1 MMKKNLFRVKNAL
14 LCVCL
19 ISTAFAGCG
28 KGTDASLAGSVMKN
42 YAKKMICAFLTALM
56 VITVMPASA
65 YAADGISY
73 VRRSWNSSTKMVEKV
88 TDTCTNYTHLWD
100 YSEDD
105 DHTLY
110 SGWYIA
116 DNGLSFDELEVA
128 GTVNII
134 VPDGNYLYCDEGIIV
149 NPGNTLNIYGQAN
162 DSGILDIFNSDNYC
176 AGIGGSDETN
186 CGTINIYGGT
196 VKAEADY
203 EAAGIGSGDEAE
215 GTNGT
220 ISIYGG
226 TVTAT
231 GASWGAGIGGGDE
244 VSGGTVRIYGG
255 NVTAN
260 GGKRAA
266 GIGGGNKANGGT
278 VEIYGGD
285 VTANGGG
292 WGAGIGGGNNGNSGN
307 ITINGG
313 KVTATGGDGGAAL
326 GDGDGDVYCSGNITI
341 NGGDITAK
349 GGDEAAGIGGGN
361 QGGQYAGNIT
371 INDGTIDATGG
382 QYAAGIG
389 GGDQE
394 PSGMIDIYGGNIT
407 ATGGKYASG
416 IGGGDEAGAERIR
429 IYGGTIDADGSTG
442 IGSGANGKIGTI
454 LIFGGEIDAQGST
467 YGAGIGGSWK
477 SIGGSITIRNGK
489 ILSKGGYGGA
499 GIGCGWKSDDT
510 EHVTITISDG
520 DVEAYGGHGSYSL
533 AQYSDSLALA
543 GPGIGGI
550 LFEGDIILSGG
561 NIKSWGSF
569 SYCEEYPEYPSYY
582 DYSDSVGIG
591 STVLMQKGSITVGDN
606 ANIETGTYS
615 TRLHYRT
622 PNLVFND
629 NTRVKTKNGD
639 TIKYIDKNDR
649 ESICKSTKAGRIYV
663 EHCDHGSNNYSVIN
677 ADSHN
682 SVCSYC
688 GHQATEAHEM
698 VVSSWS
704 WSDDSISATVR
715 LTCKDCG
722 YITDVVATVA
732 EPVYDDHGAAQYVAT
747 AQYKGKSYSDERFVK
762 DGVVIDEGVTIT
774 WRNSDGT
781 FLDTEYYKKGAEISF
796 KGDTPECPKE
806 GGTFAGWDDGN
817 HSYVLP
823 AQSIPAASENLT
835 YTAFYKFDAAEKRT
849 DEDGEYFT
857 GRVAHF
863 EITSESG
870 YLGTLYFEVKE
881 DGTKGAWIP
890 NYKEDSDYEFELLD
904 DGTYR
909 ISKYIGST
917 DNLSEIT
924 VPKSYKGKRITVIGK
939 ENEKFI
945 NTNNEFKLV
954 LNENITTIAE
964 GAFEDVPLTE
974 ISGDTSSLSLI
985 GDRAFQYNSGY
996 HSLILK
1002 LDYTDNI
1009 TIGDYA
1015 LKNRDVVENI
1025 MHETKLV
1032 DNSGHSGHVGTP
1044 HSVSY
1049 TVRGSH
1055 IANVNISWGSDLSE
1069 ATAHVECQNSHC
1081 GYKEDIPCE
1090 ITSKDK
1096 EDKIIYTATAVVTN
1110 NTYTSTQVI
1119 TKEGITV
1126 NKSENGM
1133 VEADKKFALSG
1144 ETVTLNVTPAD
1155 GYALKSISVTAQDE
1169 TEITLSGE
1177 GNTRTFTMPG
1187 KNVTVNAE
1195 FERIAAN
1202 GYSLTLDDGIK
1213 VNFLIDTKFYG
1224 AEDGYIE
1231 YEYIKSSATESA
1243 EREGGSINVADLP
1256 VYSGTDAYDGNSK
1269 LTIKAAPAQIAENY
1283 IIRIYNKNSELQ
1295 KELTVS
1301 IADYCE
1307 KLKGDATYGELMSA
1321 LLNYGQ
1327 LANEYFGYAA
1337 KVEGDYVVPHS
1348 ENYKAALSAD
1358 ESAALNTLAVANIVN
1373 QGAAQVTGVSYIA
1386 QMNPE
1391 FKFIFTGTDATEAE
1405 VSGGLSTVVEKSNGN
1420 TTVKVTGLNAS
1431 DFDKTFTVTIDG
1443 TVLEYNGYAY
1453 LKAAMNS
1460 AALSDL
1466 ARGIFRYAQAA
1477 DKTFN

>member
-1 MMKKNLFRVKNAL
+1 
-14 LCVCL
+14 
-19 ISTAFAGCG
+19 
-28 KGTDASLAGSVMKN
+28 MKN
-42 YAKKMICAFLTALM
+42 YAKRIISVFLAALM
-56 VITVMPASA
+56 VIALMPVSA

-73 VRRSWNSSTKMVEKV
+73 VRRSWNSSTKQVEKV

-116 DNGLSFDELEVA
+116 DNGLSFDELEVV

-203 EAAGIGSGDEAE
+203 EAAGIGSGDEAT

-226 TVTAT
+226 SVTAT

-244 VSGGTVRIYGG
+244 VGGGTVRIYGG
-255 NVTAN
+255 TVTAN

-326 GDGDGDVYCSGNITI
+326 GDGDGEVDCSGNITI
-341 NGGDITAK
+341 NGGEITAK

-407 ATGGKYASG
+407 ATGGKYAAG

-429 IYGGTIDADGSTG
+429 IYGGTIDTYGSTG

-454 LIFGGEIDAQGST
+454 LIFGGEIDAQGRT
-467 YGAGIGGSWK
+467 YGAGIGGSWE
-477 SIGGSITIRNGK
+477 SIGGSITISDGK
-489 ILSKGGYGGA
+489 VISKGGYGAA
-499 GIGCGWKSDDT
+499 GIGCGYKSEDT
-510 EHVTITISDG
+510 EHVTITISG
-520 DVEAYGGHGSYSL
+520 GEVEATGGRGSYSTTH
-533 AQYSDSLALA
+533 YDESFSHS
-543 GPGIGGI
+543 GPGIGGVR
-550 LFEGDIILSGG
+550 FRGDIILSGG
-561 NIKSWGSF
+561 NIKSWGSY
-569 SYCEEYPEYPSYY
+569 SYCEEAPYNPSYY
-582 DYSDSVGIG
+582 DYSTSTGIG
-591 STVLMQKGSITVGDN
+591 STVWLRNSTVTVGEN
-606 ANIETGTYS
+606 ANIETGTYCYD
-615 TRLHYRT
+615 RHYRT
-622 PNLVFND
+622 DKLSFVG

-639 TIKYIDKNDR
+639 TIKYINKDNR
-649 ESICKSTKAGRIYV
+649 ANTCQFTKVGRILV
-663 EHCDHGSNNYSVIN
+663 EPCVHESKNYSVIN

-682 SVCSYC
+682 TSCDYC
-688 GHQATEAHEM
+688 DYQASEAHEM

-806 GGTFAGWDDGN
+806 GGTFAGWDDGYY
-817 HSYVLP
+817 SYVLP
-823 AQSIPAASENLT
+823 AQSIPAASANLT

-863 EITSESG
+863 EIESETG

-904 DGTYR
+904 DNTYR

-945 NTNNEFKLV
+945 DTDSEFKLV
-954 LNENITTIAE
+954 LNENITTIE
-964 GAFEDVPLTE
+964 QGAFEDVPINE

-996 HSLILK
+996 QSLILK

-1081 GYKEDIPCE
+1081 GYTDDIPCE

-1119 TKEGITV
+1119 NKEGITV

-1144 ETVTLNVTPAD
+1144 EIVTLNVTPAN

-1177 GNTRTFTMPG
+1177 GNTRTFTMP
-1187 KNVTVNAE
+1187 NTDVTVNAE
-1195 FERIAAN
+1195 FERIAMD
-1202 GYSLTLDDGIK
+1202 GYSLTLDDGIS
-1213 VNFLIDTKFYG
+1213 VNFYIDTPFYE
-1224 AEDGYIE
+1224 A
-1231 YEYIKSSATESA
+1231 
-1243 EREGGSINVADLP
+1243 EGGTIKYSYLETTEDRSAKRTEAEVDIDDLEEEN
-1256 VYSGTDAYDGNSK
+1256 DGRRK
-1269 LTIKAAPAQIAENY
+1269 LTLDAAPAQLAEKYSIN
-1283 IIRIYNKNSELQ
+1283 IYNVAGEKKNE
-1295 KELTVS
+1295 EPITVS

-1307 KLKGDATYGELMSA
+1307 AILSSEAYSDYHALIQA
-1321 LLNYGQ
+1321 LLDYGA
-1327 LANEYFGYAA
+1327 LADEYFGYAA
-1337 KVEGDYVVPHS
+1337 LHKAVTGDYYAITHS
-1348 ENYKAALSAD
+1348 ENYKADVDVSEFRSKAHASI
-1358 ESAALNTLAVANIVN
+1358 S
-1373 QGAAQVTGVSYIA
+1373 QGDVQITGVSYVA
-1386 QMNPE
+1386 LLNPE
-1391 FKFIFTGTDATEAE
+1391 LRFYVSNLTEAE
-1405 VSGGLSTVVEKSNGN
+1405 AAAINVSIDKTGLNAKMVKTDNGIC
-1420 TTVKVTGLNAS
+1420 VSVTGLNAS
-1431 DFDKTFTVTIDG
+1431 DFAKTFTVTVG
-1443 TVLEYNGYAY
+1443 TTEITYNGYAY
-1453 LKAAMNS
+1453 LYTVLNDSTAG
-1460 AALSDL
+1460 AALKDL
-1466 ARGIFRYAQAA
+1466 AKGVYRYAAA
-1477 DKTFN
+1477 CEAKFA

>member
-1 MMKKNLFRVKNAL
+1 
-14 LCVCL
+14 
-19 ISTAFAGCG
+19 
-28 KGTDASLAGSVMKN
+28 MKN
-42 YAKKMICAFLTALM
+42 YAKKITGAFLAALM
-56 VITVMPASA
+56 VITTTPVSA

-73 VRRSWNSSTKMVEKV
+73 VRRYWNSSTKQVEKV
-88 TDTCTNYTHLWD
+88 TDTCTNYTHLWN

-116 DNGLSFDELEVA
+116 DNGLSFDELEVV

-149 NPGNTLNIYGQAN
+149 NPGNTLNIYGQTN

-186 CGTINIYGGT
+186 CGTINIYGGS

-203 EAAGIGSGDEAE
+203 EAAGIGSGDEAT

-244 VSGGTVRIYGG
+244 VSSGTVRIYGG

-266 GIGGGNKANGGT
+266 GIGGGNKGMGGT
-278 VEIYGGD
+278 IEIYGGD

-292 WGAGIGGGNNGNSGN
+292 WGAGIGGGNNGGGGN
-307 ITINGG
+307 IKIDGG
-313 KVTATGGDGGAAL
+313 KINATGGDGGAAI
-326 GDGDGDVYCSGNITI
+326 GDGDGDVEYSATITI
-341 NGGDITAK
+341 NGGEITAK
-349 GGDEAAGIGGGN
+349 GGDEASGIGGGN
-361 QGGQYAGNIT
+361 QGGPDAGTIT
-371 INDGTIDATGG
+371 INDGTITATGG

-394 PSGMIDIYGGNIT
+394 ASGIIDICGGNIT
-407 ATGGKYASG
+407 ATGGKYAAG
-416 IGGGDEAGAERIR
+416 IGGGDEAGADRIR
-429 IYGGTIDADGSTG
+429 IMGGTVDAYGSTG
-442 IGSGANGKIGTI
+442 IGGGADGKIGTI
-454 LIFGGEIDAQGST
+454 IISGGDIKAQGRA
-467 YGAGIGGSWK
+467 YGAAIGGSRK
-477 SIGGSITIRNGK
+477 SIGGSIAISDGK
-489 ILSKGGYGGA
+489 VFCKGGYGAA
-499 GIGCGWKSDDT
+499 GIGCGVQSDDT
-510 EHVTITISDG
+510 EHVTITISG
-520 DVEAYGGHGSYSL
+520 GEVETYGGHGSYSTTHYD
-533 AQYSDSLALA
+533 QSYSAS
-543 GPGIGGI
+543 GPGIGGVV
-550 LFEGDIILSGG
+550 FYGDIVLSGG
-561 NIKSWGSF
+561 NIKSWGSY
-569 SYCEEYPEYPSYY
+569 SYCEEAPNNPSYY
-582 DYSDSVGIG
+582 DYGGSTGIG
-591 STVLMQKGSITVGDN
+591 STVLYNNGSVTVGEN
-606 ANIETGTYS
+606 AYVETGTYCYY
-615 TRLHYRT
+615 RHYRT
-622 PNLVFND
+622 PNLYFIGNSRVR
-629 NTRVKTKNGD
+629 TRTGD
-639 TIKYIDKNDR
+639 TYKNVNKDNR
-649 ESICKSTKAGRIYV
+649 VNTCLYSKVGRVLVEPCVHESK
-663 EHCDHGSNNYSVIN
+663 EYSVIN

-682 SVCSYC
+682 SVCNYC
-688 GHQATEAHEM
+688 GHQASEAHEM

-704 WSDDSISATVR
+704 WSDDNISATVR

-796 KGDTPECPKE
+796 KGDTPDCPKE
-806 GGTFAGWDDGN
+806 GGTFAGWDDGYY
-817 HSYVLP
+817 SYVLP
-823 AQSIPAASENLT
+823 TQSIPAASKNLI

-870 YLGTLYFEVKE
+870 YLGTTYFAVNP

-890 NYKEDSDYEFELLD
+890 NYKEDSDYEFELLND
-904 DGTYR
+904 NTYR

-945 NTNNEFKLV
+945 DTDSEFKLV

-974 ISGDTSSLSLI
+974 ISGDTSSLTLI

-1015 LKNRDVVENI
+1015 LKNRDVVANI
-1025 MHETKLV
+1025 MHETKIV
-1032 DNSGHSGHVGTP
+1032 DNSGHSGYAGTP
-1044 HSVSY
+1044 HSISY

-1055 IANVNISWGSDLSE
+1055 IANVSISWNSDLSE

-1096 EDKIIYTATAVVTN
+1096 EDSIIYTATAVVTD
-1110 NTYTSTQVI
+1110 NTYSSTRVV
-1119 TKEGITV
+1119 TKKGITV

-1133 VEADKKFALSG
+1133 VEADKKYALSG

-1155 GYALKSISVTAQDE
+1155 GNALKSISVTAQDE

-1177 GNTRTFTMPG
+1177 GNTRTFTMPN

-1195 FERIAAN
+1195 FERIAID
-1202 GYSLTLDDGIK
+1202 GYSLTLGDGID
-1213 VNFLIDTKFYG
+1213 VNFYIDTPYYE
-1224 AEDGYIE
+1224 AEGGTIQYS
-1231 YEYIKSSATESA
+1231 YLTTTEDKSA
-1243 EREGGSINVADLP
+1243 ERTVYEADIADLEQQDN
-1256 VYSGTDAYDGNSK
+1256 GTRK
-1269 LTIKAAPAQIAENY
+1269 LTLSAAPAQIAEDY
-1283 IIRIYNKNSELQ
+1283 LI
-1295 KELTVS
+1295 TVYDADGNEKATINAS
-1301 IADYCE
+1301 IEDYC
-1307 KLKGDATYGELMSA
+1307 LAITASDDARLTPYKDVAQSLLDYGA
-1321 LLNYGQ
+1321 L
-1327 LANEYFGYAA
+1327 ADEYFGYAA
-1337 KVEGDYVVPHS
+1337 LHKAVTGNDYAITHS
-1348 ENYKAALSAD
+1348 ENYKADVDVSEFRSKAHASI
-1358 ESAALNTLAVANIVN
+1358 S
-1373 QGAAQVTGVSYIA
+1373 QGDVQITGVSYVA
-1386 QMNPE
+1386 LLNPE
-1391 FKFIFTGTDATEAE
+1391 FRFYVSNLTEAE
-1405 VSGGLSTVVEKSNGN
+1405 AAAINVSIDKTGLNAKMVKTDNGIC
-1420 TTVKVTGLNAS
+1420 VSVTGLNAS
-1431 DFDKTFTVTIDG
+1431 DFAKTFTVTVG
-1443 TVLEYNGYAY
+1443 TTEITYNGYAY
-1453 LKAAMNS
+1453 LYTVLNDSTAD
-1460 AALSDL
+1460 AALKDL
-1466 ARGIFRYAQAA
+1466 AKGVYRYAAA
-1477 DKTFN
+1477 CEAKFA

>member
-1 MMKKNLFRVKNAL
+1 
-14 LCVCL
+14 
-19 ISTAFAGCG
+19 
-28 KGTDASLAGSVMKN
+28 MKN
-42 YAKKMICAFLTALM
+42 YAKKIISVFLAALM
-56 VITVMPASA
+56 VIALMPVSA

-73 VRRSWNSSTKMVEKV
+73 VRRSWNSSTKQVEKV

-116 DNGLSFDELEVA
+116 DNGLSFDELEVV

-203 EAAGIGSGDEAE
+203 EAAGIGSGDEAT

-244 VSGGTVRIYGG
+244 VGGGTVRIYGG
-255 NVTAN
+255 TVTAN

-326 GDGDGDVYCSGNITI
+326 GDGDGDVNCSGNITI

-361 QGGQYAGNIT
+361 QGGPYAGNIT

-407 ATGGKYASG
+407 ATGGKCAAG

-429 IYGGTIDADGSTG
+429 IYGGTIDTYGSTG
-442 IGSGANGKIGTI
+442 IGSGNNGKIGTI
-454 LIFGGEIDAQGST
+454 LIFGGNIDAQGRT
-467 YGAGIGGSWK
+467 YGAGIGGSWE
-477 SIGGSITIRNGK
+477 SIGGSITISDGK
-489 ILSKGGYGGA
+489 VISNGGYGAA
-499 GIGCGWKSDDT
+499 GIGCGYKSEDT
-510 EHVTITISDG
+510 EHVTITISG
-520 DVEAYGGHGSYSL
+520 GEVEATGGRGSYSTTH
-533 AQYSDSLALA
+533 YDESFSLS
-543 GPGIGGI
+543 GPGIGGVI
-550 LFEGDIILSGG
+550 FRGDIILSGG
-561 NIKSWGSF
+561 NIKSWGSY
-569 SYCEEYPEYPSYY
+569 SYCEEAPYNPSYY
-582 DYSDSVGIG
+582 DYSASTGIG
-591 STVLMQKGSITVGDN
+591 STLTLNNGSVTVGEN
-606 ANIETGTYS
+606 ANIETGTYCYD
-615 TRLHYRT
+615 RHYKT
-622 PNLVFND
+622 PNLSFVG

-639 TIKYIDKNDR
+639 TIKYINKDNR
-649 ESICKSTKAGRIYV
+649 VNTCKYTKVGRILV
-663 EHCDHGSNNYSVIN
+663 EPCVHESKEYSVIN

-806 GGTFAGWDDGN
+806 GGTFAGWDDGYY
-817 HSYVLP
+817 SYVLP
-823 AQSIPAASENLT
+823 TQSIPAASENLT
-835 YTAFYKFDAAEKRT
+835 YTAFYKFGAAEKRT

-863 EITSESG
+863 EIMSESG

-890 NYKEDSDYEFELLD
+890 NYKEDSDYEFELLND
-904 DGTYR
+904 NTYR

-945 NTNNEFKLV
+945 DTDSEFKLV

-1025 MHETKLV
+1025 MHETNLV

-1069 ATAHVECQNSHC
+1069 ATAHVNCENSHC
-1081 GYKEDIPCE
+1081 GYTDDIPCE

-1096 EDKIIYTATAVVTN
+1096 EDKIIYTATVVVTD

-1177 GNTRTFTMPG
+1177 GNTRTFTMPN

-1195 FERIAAN
+1195 FERIAMD
-1202 GYSLTLDDGIK
+1202 GYSLTLDDGIR
-1213 VNFLIDTKFYG
+1213 VNFYIDTPFYE
-1224 AEDGYIE
+1224 AEGGT
-1231 YEYIKSSATESA
+1231 IKYSYLTTTEDKSA
-1243 EREGGSINVADLP
+1243 ERTIYEVNVNDLEQQDN
-1256 VYSGTDAYDGNSK
+1256 GTRK
-1269 LTIKAAPAQIAENY
+1269 LSLTAAPAQLAEDY
-1283 IIRIYNKNSELQ
+1283 IIEIYDACGTK
-1295 KELTVS
+1295 KAKITAS
-1301 IADYCE
+1301 IEDYCQAVVASNDSRLTPY
-1307 KLKGDATYGELMSA
+1307 KDIAQS
-1321 LLNYGQ
+1321 LLNYGA
-1327 LANEYFGYAA
+1327 LADEYFGYAA
-1337 KVEGDYVVPHS
+1337 IHKAVTGDDYAITHS
-1348 ENYKAALSAD
+1348 ENYKADVDVSEFRSKAHASI
-1358 ESAALNTLAVANIVN
+1358 S
-1373 QGAAQVTGVSYIA
+1373 QGDVQITGVSYVA
-1386 QMNPE
+1386 LLNPE
-1391 FKFIFTGTDATEAE
+1391 FRFYVSNLTEAE
-1405 VSGGLSTVVEKSNGN
+1405 ATAINVSIDKTGLNAKMVKTDNGIC
-1420 TTVKVTGLNAS
+1420 VSVTGLNAS
-1431 DFDKTFTVTIDG
+1431 DFAKTFTVTVG
-1443 TVLEYNGYAY
+1443 TTEITYNGYAY
-1453 LKAAMNS
+1453 LYTVLNDSTAD
-1460 AALSDL
+1460 AALKDL
-1466 ARGIFRYAQAA
+1466 AKGVYRYAAA
-1477 DKTFN
+1477 CEAKFA

>member
-1 MMKKNLFRVKNAL
+1 
-14 LCVCL
+14 
-19 ISTAFAGCG
+19 
-28 KGTDASLAGSVMKN
+28 MKN
-42 YAKKMICAFLTALM
+42 YAKKITCTFLAALM
-56 VITVMPASA
+56 VIALMPFSA

-73 VRRSWNSSTKMVEKV
+73 VRRSWNSSTKQVEKV
-88 TDTCTNYTHLWD
+88 TDTCMYYTHLWD
-100 YSEDD
+100 YSEDE

-116 DNGLSFDELEVA
+116 DNGLNFDELEVV

-203 EAAGIGSGDEAE
+203 EAAGIGSGDEAT

-226 TVTAT
+226 SVTAT

-244 VSGGTVRIYGG
+244 VSSGTVRIYGG

-266 GIGGGNKANGGT
+266 GIGGGNKGNGGT

-361 QGGQYAGNIT
+361 QGGPYAGNIT

-407 ATGGKYASG
+407 ATGGKYAAG

-429 IYGGTIDADGSTG
+429 IMGGTVDAYGATG
-442 IGSGANGKIGTI
+442 IGGGANGKIGTI
-454 LIFGGEIDAQGST
+454 IISGGDIKAQGRT
-467 YGAGIGGSWK
+467 YGAAIGGSRE
-477 SIGGSITIRNGK
+477 SIGGSIAISDGK
-489 ILSKGGYGGA
+489 VFCKGGYGAA
-499 GIGCGWKSDDT
+499 GIGCGMQSEDT
-510 EHVTITISDG
+510 EHVTITISG
-520 DVEAYGGHGSYSL
+520 GEVETYGGYGSYSTTHYD
-533 AQYSDSLALA
+533 QSFSPS
-543 GPGIGGI
+543 GPGIGGVV
-550 LFEGDIILSGG
+550 FCGDIILSGG
-561 NIKSWGSF
+561 NIKSWGRY
-569 SYCEEYPEYPSYY
+569 SYCEETPNNPSFY
-582 DYSDSVGIG
+582 DYSDSTGIG
-591 STVLMQKGSITVGDN
+591 STVLRNSSITIGEN
-606 ANIETGTYS
+606 ANIETGTYCY
-615 TRLHYRT
+615 TRHYRT
-622 PNLVFND
+622 TDLSFVGD
-629 NTRVKTKNGD
+629 TRVRTRTGD
-639 TIKYIDKNDR
+639 TYKNVNKDNR
-649 ESICKSTKAGRIYV
+649 VNTCLYSKVGRILV
-663 EHCDHGSNNYSVIN
+663 EPCVHESKNYSVIN

-682 SVCSYC
+682 TSCDYC
-688 GHQATEAHEM
+688 DYQASEAHEM

-806 GGTFAGWDDGN
+806 GGTFAGWDDGYY
-817 HSYVLP
+817 SYVLP
-823 AQSIPAASENLT
+823 TQSIPAASENLT

-863 EITSESG
+863 EIESETG
-870 YLGTLYFEVKE
+870 YLGTMYFAVNP

-904 DGTYR
+904 DNTYR

-945 NTNNEFKLV
+945 DTDSEFKLV
-954 LNENITTIAE
+954 LNENITMIAE
-964 GAFEDVPLTE
+964 GAFEDAPLTE

-1025 MHETKLV
+1025 MHETNLV
-1032 DNSGHSGHVGTP
+1032 DNSGHSGHIGTA
-1044 HSVSY
+1044 HSISY

-1055 IANVNISWGSDLSE
+1055 IANVNISWNSDLSE

-1081 GYKEDIPCE
+1081 GYKDDIPCE

-1133 VEADKKFALSG
+1133 VEADKKYALSN

-1177 GNTRTFTMPG
+1177 GNTRTFAMPN

-1195 FERIAAN
+1195 FERIAMD
-1202 GYSLTLDDGIK
+1202 GYNLTLEDGIDVNFYIDTPFYEAEGGTIKYSYLETTEDRSAQRTEAEVDIDDLEEQNDGRRKLTLD
-1213 VNFLIDTKFYG
+1213 
-1224 AEDGYIE
+1224 
-1231 YEYIKSSATESA
+1231 
-1243 EREGGSINVADLP
+1243 
-1256 VYSGTDAYDGNSK
+1256 
-1269 LTIKAAPAQIAENY
+1269 AAPAQLAEKYSIN
-1283 IIRIYNKNSELQ
+1283 IYNAAGEKKNE
-1295 KELTVS
+1295 EPITVS

-1307 KLKGDATYGELMSA
+1307 AILSSEAYSDYHALIQS
-1321 LLNYGQ
+1321 LLNYGA
-1327 LANEYFGYAA
+1327 LADEYFGYAA
-1337 KVEGDYVVPHS
+1337 LSKEVTGEDYAVSHS
-1348 ENYKAALSAD
+1348 ENYKADVDTSPDSVLRSKAKASFKAGVDASGKNISVTGISYVALL
-1358 ESAALNTLAVANIVN
+1358 EPELRFYVN
-1373 QGAAQVTGVSYIA
+1373 QTNDVWCYY
-1386 QMNPE
+1386 
-1391 FKFIFTGTDATEAE
+1391 TDLSIEGEGLTAE
-1405 VSGGLSTVVEKSNGN
+1405 WAKVEGRGNCVVVKGLK
-1420 TTVKVTGLNAS
+1420 AS
-1431 DFDKTFTVTIDG
+1431 DFGKNFTLTIG
-1443 TVLEYNGYAY
+1443 TAELTYNGYAY
-1453 LKAAMNS
+1453 LYTVLTQSNDEKLVN
-1460 AALSDL
+1460 L
-1466 ARGIFRYAQAA
+1466 ARGVYRYASACEA
-1477 DKTFN
+1477 KFS

>member
-1 MMKKNLFRVKNAL
+1 
-14 LCVCL
+14 
-19 ISTAFAGCG
+19 
-28 KGTDASLAGSVMKN
+28 MKN
-42 YAKKMICAFLTALM
+42 YAKKIISVFLAALM
-56 VITVMPASA
+56 VIALMPVSA

-73 VRRSWNSSTKMVEKV
+73 VRRSWNSSTKQVEKV

-116 DNGLSFDELEVA
+116 DNGLSFDELEVV

-203 EAAGIGSGDEAE
+203 EAAGIGSGDEAT

-244 VSGGTVRIYGG
+244 VSSGTVRIYGG

-307 ITINGG
+307 ITINDG

-326 GDGDGDVYCSGNITI
+326 GDGDGEVYCSGNITI
-341 NGGDITAK
+341 NGGEITAK

-371 INDGTIDATGG
+371 INDGKIDATGG

-394 PSGMIDIYGGNIT
+394 PSGMIDIYGGDIT
-407 ATGGKYASG
+407 ATGGQYASG
-416 IGGGDEAGAERIR
+416 IGGGDEAGAERIC
-429 IYGGTIDADGSTG
+429 IYGGTIDTYGSTG

-454 LIFGGEIDAQGST
+454 LIFGGEIDAQGRT

-477 SIGGSITIRNGK
+477 SIGGSITISNGK

-533 AQYSDSLALA
+533 AQYSDSFSLA

-561 NIKSWGSF
+561 NIKSWGSY
-569 SYCEEYPEYPSYY
+569 SYCEEYPEYSSYC

-649 ESICKSTKAGRIYV
+649 ESICKSKKAGRIYV

-682 SVCSYC
+682 SVCNYC
-688 GHQATEAHEM
+688 GHQTTEAHEM

-704 WSDDSISATVR
+704 WSNDNISATVR

-762 DGVVIDEGVTIT
+762 DGEVIDEGVTIT

-806 GGTFAGWDDGN
+806 GGTFAGWDDGYY
-817 HSYVLP
+817 SYVLP
-823 AQSIPAASENLT
+823 TQSIPAASENLT

-870 YLGTLYFEVKE
+870 YLGTLYFAVKE

-890 NYKEDSDYEFELLD
+890 NYKEDSDYEFELLN

-945 NTNNEFKLV
+945 DTDSEFKLV

-964 GAFEDVPLTE
+964 GAFEDVALTE
-974 ISGDTSSLSLI
+974 ISGDTSSLSKI

-1069 ATAHVECQNSHC
+1069 ATAHVNCENSHC
-1081 GYKEDIPCE
+1081 GYKDDIPCE

-1096 EDKIIYTATAVVTN
+1096 EDKVIYTATVVVTDK
-1110 NTYTSTQVI
+1110 TYTSTRTI
-1119 TKEGITV
+1119 TKDEINV
-1126 NKSENGM
+1126 NKTENGM

-1155 GYALKSISVTAQDE
+1155 GYALKSISVTAQDD

-1177 GNTRTFTMPG
+1177 GNTRTFTMPN
-1187 KNVTVNAE
+1187 KDVTVDAE
-1195 FERIAAN
+1195 FERIAMD
-1202 GYSLTLDDGIK
+1202 GYSLTLEDGIG
-1213 VNFLIDTKFYG
+1213 VNFYIDTPFYE
-1224 AEDGYIE
+1224 AEGGT
-1231 YEYIKSSATESA
+1231 IKYSYLTTTEDKSA
-1243 EREGGSINVADLP
+1243 ERTVYEVDANDLEQQDD
-1256 VYSGTDAYDGNSK
+1256 GTRK
-1269 LTIKAAPAQIAENY
+1269 LTLSAAPAQIAEDY
-1283 IIRIYNKNSELQ
+1283 IIEVYDANNTKKATLNA
-1295 KELTVS
+1295 S
-1301 IADYCE
+1301 IEDYCLAIAAINDE
-1307 KLKGDATYGELMSA
+1307 KLMPYKDIAQSLLDYGA
-1321 LLNYGQ
+1321 L
-1327 LANEYFGYAA
+1327 ADEYFGYAA
-1337 KVEGDYVVPHS
+1337 LSKEVTGKDYAVAHS
-1348 ENYKAALSAD
+1348 DDYKAAVDTSAT
-1358 ESAALNTLAVANIVN
+1358 SHLRTNAHASIT
-1373 QGAAQVTGVSYIA
+1373 QGDVKIKNVSYVA
-1386 QMNPE
+1386 LLEPE
-1391 FKFIFTGTDATEAE
+1391 FRFYITKADGSEFTEAE
-1405 VSGGLSTVVEKSNGN
+1405 AAALTVGIDVDGLTAR
-1420 TTVKVTGLNAS
+1420 TVKTDSGICVRVTGLKA
-1431 DFDKTFTVTIDG
+1431 DEFATVFTL
-1443 TVLEYNGYAY
+1443 TVGDTTLTYNGYAY
-1453 LKAAMNS
+1453 LYTVLTNS
-1460 AALSDL
+1460 AVTDTKLKDL
-1466 ARGIFRYAQAA
+1466 AKGVYRYAATA
-1477 DKTFN
+1477 EATFA